1 MLLPDKVLAW
11 QSWASQTKR
20 RRVNMNDERR
30 TTWLL
35 SQSEYS

>member
-20 RRVNMNDERR
+20 RRVNMERR
-30 TTWLL
+30 KKNDMVAIAVGNF
-35 SQSEYS
+35 